1 MILTTIISKSFQNC
15 IKTTKALGKYLAWL
29 ITMIFITQALLGI
42 FNFAGNAVGKTV
54 AEDCI
59 MEPILFFTL
68 TLVSIWI
75 ANKIFYS
82 LGIFIDDDDYSA
94 DSSVSNE
101 ATKYDDLPFWANAT
115 SWLLSF
121 AELAFIAFIIVYLA
135 FPTPFDNY
143 HLGELTLIATRFIS
157 QHENI
162 GIDLTFVVL
171 VLYGGAFICVL
182 SCLSLLLP
190 VVKYIR
196 RRGFDV
202 FSISGIMSIGF
213 YTWYVVNNRAGF
225 LKYYIGKSISWQYK
239 VIMNQLNGCAEFYGT
254 STGCALEYNFI
265 WPILTTLIFNAIV
278 YYILNRYVKAF
289 STNLYEAISDGH
301 HLLEGSIAPVDNYT
315 KEQIRKIAPQYDAVF
330 ATLIWTAYGRL
341 MNGRKLKQQYIRLGK
356 ALDDYDPNMIA
367 QYTDDDVQRIKRAQT
382 IIHSERRIRSVI
394 SNAQVYCQIFDEFGS
409 FESYFRKL
417 INGEDNT
424 MLKNLHNGNVS
435 LYAKLLAADLHYRGF
450 KYIGPAKAKE
460 LLKNN
465 YRMLLK

>member
-15 IKTTKALGKYLAWL
+15 IEKIKAIGKFAAYLIVAVFIAQILNGILAFVADTVGITVKRDHTTLV
-29 ITMIFITQALLGI
+29 I
-42 FNFAGNAVGKTV
+42 FAGVWLTV
-54 AEDCI
+54 SVCT
-59 MEPILFFTL
+59 ILRL
-68 TLVSIWI
+68 D
-75 ANKIFYS
+75 IFHIY
-82 LGIFIDDDDYSA
+82 DDDNSA
-94 DSSVSNE
+94 DNDASNE
-101 ATKYDDLPFWANAT
+101 ATKYDNLPSWADFI
-115 SWLLSF
+115 SSLL
-121 AELAFIAFIIVYLA
+121 AYVELAFIAIITVLIV
-135 FPTPFDNY
+135 FPLPFANY
-143 HLGELTLIATRFIS
+143 HLGELTLIATKLIS

-171 VLYGGAFICVL
+171 VLYGGALICVT

-196 RRGFDV
+196 CRGLNV
-202 FSISGIMSIGF
+202 FSISGIMTIVF
-213 YTWYVVNNRAGF
+213 YTWNVVDDRAGF
-225 LKYYIGKSISWQYK
+225 LINYIGKSISWQYK
-239 VIMNQLNGCAEFYGT
+239 NTMNHLNGWAELYGT
-254 STGCALEYNFI
+254 STGCVLEQNFI
-265 WPILTTLIFNAIV
+265 LPILSTLIFNTIV
-278 YYILNRYVKAF
+278 YYILNRYVKDF

-341 MNGRKLKQQYIRLGK
+341 MNGKKLKQQYIRLGK

-367 QYTDDDVQRIKRAQT
+367 QYTDDDVQRIKRAKT
-382 IIHSERRIRSVI
+382 IIHSESRIRSVI
-394 SNAQVYCQIFDEFGS
+394 GNAQIYCKILDEFGS

-417 INGEDNT
+417 INDEDNT
-424 MLKNLHNGNVS
+424 ILKHLPNGNVS